1 MIGRARWVHVP
12 AGRPERANAASG
24 ALNAPNAAF
33 APFDAPANSGR
44 LPAMTE
50 VAPARFGAVE
60 AGGTKFV
67 CLLGSSPDDIDARTR
82 IPTGA
87 DPDATLA

>member
-1 MIGRARWVHVP
+1 
-12 AGRPERANAASG
+12 
-24 ALNAPNAAF
+24 
-33 APFDAPANSGR
+33 
-44 LPAMTE
+44 MTE

-67 CLLGSSPDDIDARTR
+67 CLLGSSPDDIEARTR

-87 DPDATLA
+87 DPEACLLYTSPSPRD